1 MYIFV
6 FPKNYRIEI
15 KIIIIL
21 KQVNL
26 TLSKILLTIIYYLT
40 FRHCKNTPKKIMKSF

>member
-1 MYIFV
+1 MCTYLFFQNI
-6 FPKNYRIEI
+6 IEL
-15 KIIIIL
+15 KL
-21 KQVNL
+21 KYFKQVNL